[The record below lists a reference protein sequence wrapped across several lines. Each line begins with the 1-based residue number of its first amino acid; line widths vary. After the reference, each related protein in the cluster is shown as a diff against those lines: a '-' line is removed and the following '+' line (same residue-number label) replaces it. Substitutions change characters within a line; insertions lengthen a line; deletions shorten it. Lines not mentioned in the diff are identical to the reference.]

1 MEYAS
6 AMNPLER
13 FLGRFQIESL
23 IAETDY
29 SPAKT
34 VGTVRVKDVLT
45 IGQNPLFEIVFL
57 DLKEEGKADCSRTIS
72 KVPPGLFK
80 PGAIAEVI
88 VKASEGNW
96 YDPAGIRCEVAIRP
110 FRPNT
115 YGTPI
120 DESDPEIKEMFE
132 INVKDYVTCPA
143 FFNKFMR

>member
-1 MEYAS
+1 
-6 AMNPLER
+6 MNPLER
-13 FLGRFQIESL
+13 LLGRFQGMESL
-23 IAETDY
+23 VAEPNY

-57 DLKEEGKADCSRTIS
+57 DLKEEGKADCSRNIS
-72 KVPPGLFK
+72 KVPLGLFK

-115 YGTPI
+115 YGKPI
-120 DESDPEIKEMFE
+120 DESDPEIKDMFE
-132 INVKDYVTCPA
+132 INAKDYTTCPA

>member
-13 FLGRFQIESL
+13 LLGRFQGMESFV
-23 IAETDY
+23 AEPNY

-34 VGTVRVKDVLT
+34 VGTIRVKDVLT
-45 IGQNPLFEIVFL
+45 IGENPLFEIVFL
-57 DLKEEGKADCSRTIS
+57 DLKEGKADCSRTIS

-80 PGAIAEVI
+80 SGAIAEVI

-120 DESDPEIKEMFE
+120 DESDPEIKDMFE
-132 INVKDYVTCPA
+132 INVKDYTTCPA